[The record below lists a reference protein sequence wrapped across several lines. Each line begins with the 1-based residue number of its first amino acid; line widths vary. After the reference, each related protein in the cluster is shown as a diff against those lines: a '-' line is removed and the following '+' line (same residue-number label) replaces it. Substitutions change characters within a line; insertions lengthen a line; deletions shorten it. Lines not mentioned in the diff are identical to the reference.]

1 MNITPTKTDV
11 KPTGNYKN
19 PGNKLYTD
27 LIKNKRKAFVLAHMH
42 KDTQTKNAVVQS
54 IYDAVRKQSPP
65 GQFLGKSKDGTYSV
79 QSKENSFKKIKKA
92 LNENRASI
100 VRYFELRGQ
109 GVIPK
114 PDSGALKQRSVEL
127 ETPSQVASPLH
138 KKSSK
143 TETVAKED
151 WLKLHDML
159 GPAKKPTKRQRLR
172 GMLLKKKTNKKG
184 KKSSKKE
191 SKNSIENISEA
202 LKSLTLHGK
211 GQIPLKKNSS
221 K

>member
-1 MNITPTKTDV
+1 MSITPSRTDV

-27 LIKNKRKAFVLAHMH
+27 LIKNKKKAFVLAHMH
-42 KDTQTKNAVVQS
+42 KDTQTKNSIVQS

-65 GQFLGKSKDGTYSV
+65 GRFLRKNKDGTHSV
-79 QSKENSFKKIKKA
+79 QSQKDVFKKIKKA

-109 GVIPK
+109 EIILK
-114 PDSGALKQRSVEL
+114 PERVALRQRSVKL
-127 ETPSQVASPLH
+127 ETPSLVASPRH

-143 TETVAKED
+143 AETATGED

-159 GPAKKPTKRQRLR
+159 CPEEKPMKRQRLR
-172 GMLLKKKTNKKG
+172 GMLLKRKSNKKG
-184 KKSSKKE
+184 KKISKKE
-191 SKNSIENISEA
+191 SKNSIENISDA
-202 LKSLTLHGK
+202 LKSLTFHGK
-211 GQIPLKKNSS
+211 GQKSNKRF
-221 K
+221 